1 MSALFTALL
10 LSALPAPRL
19 AAAGA
24 AGGRVVASVSMG
36 TSVPVPWK
44 RTWLRV
50 RVAR

>member
-1 MSALFTALL
+1 MVVWVSDYAAVRGMG
-10 LSALPAPRL
+10 APIRVK
-19 AAAGA
+19 A
-24 AGGRVVASVSMG
+24 RRWSVVASVSMG